1 NIHHCMILTHQIS
14 VSRRFTLV
22 ELVVVITVV
31 ATVVVV
37 GIPALFNGAQ
47 KAKLKTCAA
56 NQKKLGELIHMYTH
70 DNGDFLPAYEN
81 GWVQRIGEID
91 GVTVDP
97 GVEPEGFFACPSQ
110 EFVSYIGAF
119 PARDY
124 WRGTY
129 YGMNQHI
136 TSNLMSPPGK
146 ALPHWTQVN
155 RQRIKDPSS
164 KLLMA
169 DASGSNYFNIPD
181 LDPVVAAIS
190 RKGSTYADGL
200 PDAPA
205 PPLPAMRHVGGSGNF
220 LFVDSHVEDKTSW
233 PELTFGPGTSGFD
246 FWHGGHAYPGSSY

>member
-1 NIHHCMILTHQIS
+1 MILTHQIS